1 MSKVNT
7 AVEDNIFLRYLVII
21 TGMLIACIGI
31 NGFIRPAHLLSGGV
45 PGISTAINYLTGI
58 NIGILTFLINIPIF
72 ILGFIYLEKS
82 FCISSLIN
90 MILFSI
96 LLGVFKEFLITI
108 IVIFPYRAFSGGF
121 HLKTHLG
128 CILGTSMF
136 YCGIAYISKL
146 SLFSYNTKYILTI
159 LIWIFGILMCRLY
172 APADTEN
179 VPILRKKERKTK
191 RILSYIVLTITLIIG
206 AVIKN
211 NTISNIII
219 LGMLV
224 QSIMISK
231 LAYRITNNKYG
242 YEVYN

>member
-1 MSKVNT
+1 M
-7 AVEDNIFLRYLVII
+7 
-21 TGMLIACIGI
+21 I
-31 NGFIRPAHLLSGGV
+31 NKIC
-45 PGISTAINYLTGI
+45 NYLTNKIRKQIPEFTDEKTEEI
-58 NIGILTFLINIPIF
+58 NYGLQLLIGELPKTFIF
-72 ILGFIYLEKS
+72 ILI
-82 FCISSLIN
+82 
-90 MILFSI
+90 SI

-146 SLFSYNTKYILTI
+146 SLFSYNTKCILTI

>member
-1 MSKVNT
+1 MIDK
-7 AVEDNIFLRYLVII
+7 I
-21 TGMLIACIGI
+21 C
-31 NGFIRPAHLLSGGV
+31 
-45 PGISTAINYLTGI
+45 NYLTNKIRKQIPELTDEKAEEI
-58 NIGILTFLINIPIF
+58 NYGLQLLIGELPKTFIF
-72 ILGFIYLEKS
+72 ILI
-82 FCISSLIN
+82 
-90 MILFSI
+90 SI

-159 LIWIFGILMCRLY
+159 LIWIFGMLMCKLY

-191 RILSYIVLTITLIIG
+191 RILSYTVLTITLIIG

-231 LAYRITNNKYG
+231 LAYKITNNKYG